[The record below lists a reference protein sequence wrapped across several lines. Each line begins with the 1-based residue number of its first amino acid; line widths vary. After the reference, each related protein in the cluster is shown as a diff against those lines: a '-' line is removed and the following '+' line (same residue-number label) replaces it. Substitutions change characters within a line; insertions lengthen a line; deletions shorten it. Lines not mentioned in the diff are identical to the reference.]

1 MMLASLE
8 IKLMINIEQ
17 GNLIELLETDE
28 IDFLIHQ
35 TNCFQTIG
43 KRSASGIAKAIG
55 EKYEPVVQADLSYDE
70 GDINQLGKYIVIPV
84 LTESGNQKYIVN
96 LYSQY
101 LYGGL
106 YGTPTSYTAMRSGLK
121 NLSNYLRKTYGTS
134 IRIGTYQLGC
144 NRGGADWTKVEPILE
159 KHLVSVFK
167 TVRIVV

>member
-1 MMLASLE
+1 ML
-8 IKLMINIEQ
+8 NIEK
-17 GNLIELLETDE
+17 GDLIQMLEDDT
-28 IDFLIHQ
+28 IDVLIHSC
-35 TNCFQTIG
+35 NCFQTIG

-84 LTESGNQKYIVN
+84 LTESGKQKYIVN

-134 IRIGTYQLGC
+134 IRVGTYWLGTS
-144 NRGGADWTKVEPILE
+144 RGGADINIVKPIME
-159 KHLVSVFK
+159 KHLGIFK
-167 TVRIVV
+167 TVKIVELAPNKG

>member
-1 MMLASLE
+1 MGSIM
-8 IKLMINIEQ
+8 NIEQ
-17 GNLIELLETDE
+17 GNLIDLLENDE

-55 EKYEPVVQADLSYDE
+55 EKYEPVVQADLSYQE
-70 GDINQLGKYIVIPV
+70 GDINQLGKYLVIPV
-84 LTESGNQKYIVN
+84 LTASGKQKYIVN

-101 LYGGL
+101 LYGNM
-106 YGTPTSYTAMRSGLK
+106 YGSPTSYAAMRSGLK

-134 IRIGTYQLGC
+134 IRVGTYKIGC
-144 NRGGADWTKVEPILE
+144 TRGGADWTKVEPILD

>member
-1 MMLASLE
+1 MGSIM
-8 IKLMINIEQ
+8 NIEQ
-17 GNLIELLETDE
+17 GNLIDLLENDE

-55 EKYEPVVQADLSYDE
+55 EKYEPVVQADLSYQE
-70 GDINQLGKYIVIPV
+70 GDINQLGKYLVIPV
-84 LTESGNQKYIVN
+84 LTASGKQKYIVN

-101 LYGGL
+101 LYGGM
-106 YGTPTSYTAMRSGLK
+106 YGSPTSYAAMRSGLK

-134 IRIGTYQLGC
+134 IRVGTYKIGC
-144 NRGGADWTKVEPILE
+144 TRGGADWTKVEPILD

>member
-1 MMLASLE
+1 MGSIM
-8 IKLMINIEQ
+8 NIEQ
-17 GNLIELLETDE
+17 GNLIDLLENDE

-55 EKYEPVVQADLSYDE
+55 EKYEPVVQADLSYQE
-70 GDINQLGKYIVIPV
+70 GDINQLGKYLVIPV
-84 LTESGNQKYIVN
+84 LTASGKQKYIVN

-101 LYGGL
+101 LYGSM
-106 YGTPTSYTAMRSGLK
+106 YGSPTSYAAMRSGMK

-134 IRIGTYQLGC
+134 IRVGTYKIGC
-144 NRGGADWTKVEPILE
+144 TRGGADWTKVEPILD